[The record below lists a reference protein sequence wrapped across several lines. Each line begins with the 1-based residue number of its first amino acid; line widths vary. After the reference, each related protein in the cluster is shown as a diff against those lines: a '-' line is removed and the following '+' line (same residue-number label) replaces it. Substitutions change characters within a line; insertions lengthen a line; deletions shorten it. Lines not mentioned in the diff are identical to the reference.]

1 MSLSGGRPRGAARV
15 RVTSSVRA
23 RRASATTRLHRRT
36 VRSHRPVPAAPAGLV
51 CPQLGGVVI
60 CSQVSVVT
68 RQLQKSSCKGLAERV
83 AATVIGQVASA
94 LRHLHAAGACHRDV
108 KPENVLYVDGACT
121 RVKLCDFGFA
131 VICSSDRRLKTVCG
145 TPQYMAPE
153 IWRAD
158 PGGTYAGPPVD
169 MWSLGALAYEALS
182 PGFQEMLE
190 TLKARHSSRHVFGA
204 QARYSEEVSGRIG
217 NPEKAV
223 QDSLHP
229 VVIRHPDTG
238 RKILYVNPGFTIGI
252 EGWRE
257 PESKALLG
265 FLYHHAQQPQ
275 FQVRFDWQPGSVA
288 LWDNRT
294 TWHNAVNDYPGQ
306 RRLMHRATIEGTP
319 LR

>member
-1 MSLSGGRPRGAARV
+1 MSALEIREMKDGFGAEIRGIDLAQLSDSDFEKVLQTFRQQGVVFFRDQSLSIEDHVEFAKRLGPININRFFQPVENYPMVAEVRKEPDQKVNVGGAWH
-15 RVTSSVRA
+15 TDHSYDE
-23 RRASATTRLHRRT
+23 
-36 VRSHRPVPAAPAGLV
+36 VPALGSVLV
-51 CPQLGGVVI
+51 ARELPESGGD
-60 CSQVSVVT
+60 T
-68 RQLQKSSCKGLAERV
+68 L
-83 AATVIGQVASA
+83 
-94 LRHLHAAGACHRDV
+94 
-108 KPENVLYVDGACT
+108 
-121 RVKLCDFGFA
+121 FA
-131 VICSSDRRLKTVCG
+131 NL
-145 TPQYMAPE
+145 
-153 IWRAD
+153 
-158 PGGTYAGPPVD
+158 
-169 MWSLGALAYEALS
+169 ALAYEALS

-252 EGWRE
+252 EGWSE

-306 RRLMHRATIEGTP
+306 RRLMHRVTIEGTP